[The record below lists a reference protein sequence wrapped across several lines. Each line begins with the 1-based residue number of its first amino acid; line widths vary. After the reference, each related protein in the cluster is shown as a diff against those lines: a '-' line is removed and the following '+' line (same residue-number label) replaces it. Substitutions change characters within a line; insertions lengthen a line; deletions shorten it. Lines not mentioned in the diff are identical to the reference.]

1 MRWQM
6 PNDQVRYSCD
16 KQPVRHSLGTNL
28 RSIILTEML
37 RESFS
42 TPHARMVCMSHG
54 RRPLLQPS
62 FFKKFLT
69 RQDRRSRRFRVLF
82 PSLTLR
88 VGIWLCKAEKR
99 YSIACAVK
107 QKGTRCS
114 RVETR
119 TPGAGCI
126 EMSLSKTPKTA
137 ANANS
142 AHVFRIGAEARPAQ
156 AAPWDP

>member
-1 MRWQM
+1 M

-54 RRPLLQPS
+54 RRPLLQWP
-62 FFKKFLT
+62 FFKKFST
-69 RQDRRSRRFRVLF
+69 RQDRRSRRFRVLY

-88 VGIWLCKAEKR
+88 VGIG
-99 YSIACAVK
+99 S
-107 QKGTRCS
+107 G
-114 RVETR
+114 VETR
-119 TPGAGCI
+119 RPGAGLVA
-126 EMSLSKTPKTA
+126 MSLLKSRETA
-137 ANANS
+137 DDPPEADRS
-142 AHVFRIGAEARPAQ
+142 AAINRPRFL
-156 AAPWDP
+156 DPALCGD